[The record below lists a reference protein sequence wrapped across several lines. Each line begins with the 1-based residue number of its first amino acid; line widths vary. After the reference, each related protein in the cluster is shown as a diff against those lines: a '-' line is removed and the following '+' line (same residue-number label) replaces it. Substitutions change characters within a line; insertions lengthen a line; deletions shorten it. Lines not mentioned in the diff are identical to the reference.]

1 MFRLEKFAKRTK
13 IERQNGSTAT
23 TGCFSEP
30 QRANV
35 QAERVTSLEHA
46 VDEKWRA
53 LAIVLR
59 CEAKRSVLAWEEIRW
74 RL

>member
-1 MFRLEKFAKRTK
+1 MFRLERIAQRKK
-13 IERQNGSTAT
+13 IERHNGSTAT
-23 TGCFSEP
+23 PGRVSEP

-53 LAIVLR
+53 SAIVLR
-59 CEAKRSVLAWEEIRW
+59 CEAKRSSLAWEEIRW